1 MAGWGRE
8 FRTRAESLVLTTRPV
23 RVLRDADR
31 TEVEE
36 LLDADPVA
44 SVFVAA
50 RVGSHGISR
59 WRLGAQLWGYTL
71 DGAVC
76 GLCYSGA
83 NLVPLT
89 TEPEAVRAF
98 ADVAREQGRVCSS
111 IVGPDKAVL
120 PLWDDLVN
128 DWGQPREVRAAQPL
142 LATAIL
148 PEVVPDPWVRR
159 ADMRD
164 FDALLP
170 ACVAMYTEEIG
181 VSPVEWDGGV
191 AYRARV
197 AELVRAGRSYL
208 RIENGQVVFKA
219 ELGAVSSRVAQVQGV
234 WVHPDRRGTGVATAA
249 MAAVVADTLR
259 NVAPIVSLYVNDFNH
274 AARTVYQRCGFAQVG
289 TFATV
294 LF

>member
-1 MAGWGRE
+1 M
-8 FRTRAESLVLTTRPV
+8 LTTRPV

-31 TEVEE
+31 SDVEG
-36 LLDADPVA
+36 LLEADPVA

-50 RVGSHGISR
+50 RIGTHGISR
-59 WRLGAQLWGYTL
+59 WRLGAQLWGFTL
-71 DGAVC
+71 DGAVS

-83 NLVPLT
+83 NLVPLS
-89 TEPEAVRAF
+89 TEPLAVRAF

-120 PLWDDLVN
+120 PLWDDLVT
-128 DWGQPREVRAAQPL
+128 DWGPPREVRASQPL
-142 LATAIL
+142 LATAVP
-148 PEVVPDPWVRR
+148 PEIATDPWVRR

-181 VSPVEWDGGV
+181 VSPIEWDGGV

-197 AELVRAGRSYL
+197 AELVRAGRSYV
-208 RIENGQVVFKA
+208 RVDNGKVVFKA
-219 ELGAVSSRVAQVQGV
+219 ELGAVSPRVAQVQGV
-234 WVHPDRRGTGVATAA
+234 WVHPELRGTGLGTAA

-259 NVAPIVSLYVNDFNH
+259 TVAPVVSLYVNDFNA
-274 AARTVYQRCGFAQVG
+274 AARAVYRRCGFTQVG